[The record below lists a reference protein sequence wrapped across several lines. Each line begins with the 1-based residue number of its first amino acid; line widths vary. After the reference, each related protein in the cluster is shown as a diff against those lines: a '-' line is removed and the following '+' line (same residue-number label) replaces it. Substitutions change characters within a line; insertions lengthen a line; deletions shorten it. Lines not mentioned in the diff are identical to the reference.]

1 MTMSMD
7 ESAPNEFKISAT
19 AKNKRSLLCSDYVF
33 IANTEIYHYE
43 VLMFGGNYEWTFKVP
58 TKNTQADIVDNG
70 L

>member
-1 MTMSMD
+1 MTMTMD
-7 ESAPNEFKISAT
+7 KANPTQFKVAAS

-43 VLMFGGNYEWTFKVP
+43 VMTFGGNYEWTFNIP
-58 TKNTQADIVDNG
+58 TEETKQDIVGKG